1 MSLAALVALL
11 VGMVSD
17 DLGRSTGSTLR
28 ASFIAFPVAV
38 MALGVL
44 PCQDFGLRNECQ
56 KQ

>member
-1 MSLAALVALL
+1 MSLAVLVALL

-44 PCQDFGLRNECQ
+44 PCQDFGLRNECR